1 MTNGIGPC
9 QDLPSAPRG
18 GASSASNQD
27 SPVPAGTGWP
37 DDPATAATPVAD
49 GPAAVASLAATAG
62 ALAELT
68 ARQSVCRA
76 CPRLVEWRERVAE
89 HKRRSFAAERYWG
102 RPIPGWGAERPRVL
116 IVGLAPAAHGGN
128 RTGRIFTGDRS
139 GDVLYA
145 SLWRT
150 GLAVQPTSIAA
161 GDGQRLV
168 GTRMVATVRC
178 APPQNKPSVV
188 ERDTCAPWLTEEL
201 RLVADGLRSVVCLGH
216 FAWQAI
222 WPQLAA
228 VGFGVPRP
236 RPTFGH
242 GVEVPLR
249 PAGHA
254 HGSHDGRVASGGSG
268 VGESREPLLVIGC
281 YHPSQQ
287 NTFTGRVTDVML
299 DEVFGRA
306 SRHSGL

>member
-1 MTNGIGPC
+1 MTTASERGGV
-9 QDLPSAPRG
+9 G
-18 GASSASNQD
+18 GASPPVGTDD
-27 SPVPAGTGWP
+27 SPVPPGTGWP
-37 DDPATAATPVAD
+37 ADPATAATPVAD
-49 GPAAVASLAATAG
+49 SPAAVRALAATAG
-62 ALAELT
+62 TLAELA

-76 CPRLVEWRERVAE
+76 CPRLVAWREQVATQ
-89 HKRRSFAAERYWG
+89 KRRSFLAERYWG
-102 RPIPGWGAERPRVL
+102 RPIPGWGAARPRVL

-150 GLAVQPTSIAA
+150 GLAVQATSIAA

-168 GTRMVATVRC
+168 NTRMVAAVRC
-178 APPQNKPSVV
+178 APPQNKPSVA
-188 ERDTCAPWLTEEL
+188 ERDACAPWLTAEL
-201 RLVADGLRSVVCLGH
+201 GLVAGGLRAIVCLGH

-236 RPTFGH
+236 RPPFGH
-242 GVEVPLR
+242 GAEVLVR
-249 PAGHA
+249 RVG
-254 HGSHDGRVASGGSG
+254 GDVIDGDGRACGDSSDGRA
-268 VGESREPLLVIGC
+268 GEEARSPLLVIGC

-299 DEVFGRA
+299 DEVFERA
-306 SRHSGL
+306 SRHSGM